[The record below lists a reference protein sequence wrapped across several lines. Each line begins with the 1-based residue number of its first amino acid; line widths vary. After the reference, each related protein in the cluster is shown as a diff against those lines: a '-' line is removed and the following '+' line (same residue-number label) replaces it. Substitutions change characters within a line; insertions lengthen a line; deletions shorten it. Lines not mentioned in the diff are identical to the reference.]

1 MDNVNIESTLSYN
14 ERFEKNLI
22 EEMDNITFEY
32 DGLSGEGE
40 KLLQILNYSPKVI
53 KSNRD
58 SIKNLKII
66 EIPQLSELSKLDF
79 SKLDIIPKQRNNTKI
94 NQMIKNL
101 LISIIDNIINNIKE
115 EKKDKEIIIDKGLS
129 SPKIKIKNNLYYEI
143 KVFLFNRDDFVIINI
158 KPDDTIKILKERI
171 INKIIAEKEYEI
183 KYTSEADYDLRTV
196 EEDDDKFIIGLA
208 PIEDIRTIYDKNI
221 KIISFVENKIYKIK
235 SSKL

>member
-66 EIPQLSELSKLDF
+66 EMPQLSELSKLDF

-115 EKKDKEIIIDKGLS
+115 EKKDKEIIIDKGFN

-158 KPDDTIKILKERI
+158 KPDDTIKIVKERI

>member
-79 SKLDIIPKQRNNTKI
+79 SKLDIIPKQRSNTKI

-129 SPKIKIKNNLYYEI
+129 SPKIKIKNDLFYEI
-143 KVFLFNRDDFVIINI
+143 KVFLFNKDDFVIINI
-158 KPDDTIKILKERI
+158 KPDDTIKIVKERI

-196 EEDDDKFIIGLA
+196 EEEDDKFIIGLA

>member
-115 EKKDKEIIIDKGLS
+115 EKKDKEIIIDKGFN
-129 SPKIKIKNNLYYEI
+129 SPKIKIKNDLFYEI

-158 KPDDTIKILKERI
+158 KPDDTIKIVKERI

-196 EEDDDKFIIGLA
+196 EEEDDKFIIGLA
-208 PIEDIRTIYDKNI
+208 PIEDIKTIYDKNI

>member
-101 LISIIDNIINNIKE
+101 LISIIDNIIKNIKE
-115 EKKDKEIIIDKGLS
+115 EKKDKEIIIDKGFN
-129 SPKIKIKNNLYYEI
+129 SPKIKIKNDLFYEI
-143 KVFLFNRDDFVIINI
+143 KVFLFNKDDFIIINI

-183 KYTSEADYDLRTV
+183 KYTSEIDYDLRTL

-208 PIEDIRTIYDKNI
+208 PIEDIKTIYDKNI

>member
-66 EIPQLSELSKLDF
+66 EMPQLSELSKLDF

-129 SPKIKIKNNLYYEI
+129 SPKIKIKNDLFYEI

-158 KPDDTIKILKERI
+158 KPDDTIKIVKERI

-196 EEDDDKFIIGLA
+196 EEEDDKFIIGLA

>member
-129 SPKIKIKNNLYYEI
+129 SPKIKIKN
-143 KVFLFNRDDFVIINI
+143 
-158 KPDDTIKILKERI
+158 DDTIKILKERI

-196 EEDDDKFIIGLA
+196 EEEDDKFIIGLA
-208 PIEDIRTIYDKNI
+208 PIEDIKTIYDKNI

>member
-115 EKKDKEIIIDKGLS
+115 EKKDKEINIDKGLS
-129 SPKIKIKNNLYYEI
+129 SPKIKIKNDLFYEI

-158 KPDDTIKILKERI
+158 KPDDTIKIVKERI

-196 EEDDDKFIIGLA
+196 EEEDDKFIIGLA

>member
-196 EEDDDKFIIGLA
+196 EEEDDKFIIGLA
-208 PIEDIRTIYDKNI
+208 PIEDIKTIYDKNI

>member
-158 KPDDTIKILKERI
+158 KPDDTIKIVKERI

-196 EEDDDKFIIGLA
+196 EEEDDKFIIGLA

>member
-115 EKKDKEIIIDKGLS
+115 EKKDKEIIIDKGFN
-129 SPKIKIKNNLYYEI
+129 SPKIKIKNDLFYEI

-158 KPDDTIKILKERI
+158 KPDDTIKIVKERI

-196 EEDDDKFIIGLA
+196 EEEDDKFIIGLA

>member
-115 EKKDKEIIIDKGLS
+115 EKKDKEINIDKGLS

-158 KPDDTIKILKERI
+158 KPDDTIKIVKERI

-196 EEDDDKFIIGLA
+196 EEEDDKFIIGLA
-208 PIEDIRTIYDKNI
+208 PIEDIKTIYDKNI

>member
-79 SKLDIIPKQRNNTKI
+79 SKLDIIPKQRSNTKI

-129 SPKIKIKNNLYYEI
+129 SPKIKIKNDLFYEI

-158 KPDDTIKILKERI
+158 KPDDTIKIVKERI

-196 EEDDDKFIIGLA
+196 EEEDDKFIIGLA
-208 PIEDIRTIYDKNI
+208 PIEDIKTIYDKNI

>member
-66 EIPQLSELSKLDF
+66 EMPQLSELNKLDF

-115 EKKDKEIIIDKGLS
+115 EKKDKEINIDKGFN
-129 SPKIKIKNNLYYEI
+129 SPKIKIKNDLFYEI
-143 KVFLFNRDDFVIINI
+143 KVFLFNKDDFVIINI
-158 KPDDTIKILKERI
+158 KPDDTIKIVKERI

-196 EEDDDKFIIGLA
+196 EEEDDKFIIGLA
-208 PIEDIRTIYDKNI
+208 PIEDIKTIYDKNI

>member
-115 EKKDKEIIIDKGLS
+115 EKKDKEINIDKGLS
-129 SPKIKIKNNLYYEI
+129 SPKIKIKNDLFYEI
-143 KVFLFNRDDFVIINI
+143 KVFLFNKDDFVIINI
-158 KPDDTIKILKERI
+158 KPDDTIKIVKERI

-196 EEDDDKFIIGLA
+196 EEEDDKFIIGLA

>member
-79 SKLDIIPKQRNNTKI
+79 SKLDIIPKQRSNTKI

-115 EKKDKEIIIDKGLS
+115 EKKDKEINIDKGLS

-158 KPDDTIKILKERI
+158 KPDDTIKIVKERI

-196 EEDDDKFIIGLA
+196 EEEDDKFIIGLA

>member
-115 EKKDKEIIIDKGLS
+115 EKKSQKEIKLHRLFLEKINSYLIPGLI
-129 SPKIKIKNNLYYEI
+129 PMI
-143 KVFLFNRDDFVIINI
+143 
-158 KPDDTIKILKERI
+158 
-171 INKIIAEKEYEI
+171 
-183 KYTSEADYDLRTV
+183 
-196 EEDDDKFIIGLA
+196 
-208 PIEDIRTIYDKNI
+208 
-221 KIISFVENKIYKIK
+221 IISKKNSLKQLKYDDN
-235 SSKL
+235 

>member
-79 SKLDIIPKQRNNTKI
+79 SKLDIIPKQRSNTKI

-115 EKKDKEIIIDKGLS
+115 EKKDKEIIIDKGFN

-158 KPDDTIKILKERI
+158 KPDDTIKIVKERI

-196 EEDDDKFIIGLA
+196 EEEDDKFIIGLA

>member
-115 EKKDKEIIIDKGLS
+115 EKKDKEINIDKGFN
-129 SPKIKIKNNLYYEI
+129 SPKIKIKNDLFYEI

-158 KPDDTIKILKERI
+158 KPDDTIKIVKERI

>member
-66 EIPQLSELSKLDF
+66 EMPQLSELSKLDF

-115 EKKDKEIIIDKGLS
+115 EKKDKEINIDKELS

-158 KPDDTIKILKERI
+158 KPDDTIKIVKERI

-196 EEDDDKFIIGLA
+196 EEEDDKFIIGLA

>member
-66 EIPQLSELSKLDF
+66 EMPQLSELSKLDF
-79 SKLDIIPKQRNNTKI
+79 SKLDIIPKQRSNTKI

-115 EKKDKEIIIDKGLS
+115 EKKDKEINIDKGLS

-158 KPDDTIKILKERI
+158 KPDDTIKIVKERI

-196 EEDDDKFIIGLA
+196 EEEDDKFIIGLA

>member
-129 SPKIKIKNNLYYEI
+129 SPKIKIKNDLFYEI

-158 KPDDTIKILKERI
+158 KPDDTIKIVKERI

-196 EEDDDKFIIGLA
+196 EEEDDKFIIGLA

>member
-115 EKKDKEIIIDKGLS
+115 EKKDKEINIDKGFN
-129 SPKIKIKNNLYYEI
+129 SPKIKIKNDLFYEI

-158 KPDDTIKILKERI
+158 KPDDTIKIVKERI

-208 PIEDIRTIYDKNI
+208 PIEDIKTIYDKNI

>member
-66 EIPQLSELSKLDF
+66 EMPQLSELSKLDF

-115 EKKDKEIIIDKGLS
+115 EKKDKEIIIDKGFN
-129 SPKIKIKNNLYYEI
+129 SPKIKIKNDLFYEI

-158 KPDDTIKILKERI
+158 KPDDTIKIVKERI

-196 EEDDDKFIIGLA
+196 EEEDDKFIIGLA

>member
-66 EIPQLSELSKLDF
+66 EMPQLSELSKLDF

-115 EKKDKEIIIDKGLS
+115 EKKDKEINIDKGLS

-158 KPDDTIKILKERI
+158 KPDDTIKIVKERI

>member
-79 SKLDIIPKQRNNTKI
+79 SKLDIIPKQRSNTKI

-115 EKKDKEIIIDKGLS
+115 EKKDKEINIDKGLS
-129 SPKIKIKNNLYYEI
+129 SPKIKIKNDLFYEI
-143 KVFLFNRDDFVIINI
+143 KVFLFNKDDFVIINI

-196 EEDDDKFIIGLA
+196 EEEDDKFIIGLA

>member
-66 EIPQLSELSKLDF
+66 EMPQLSELSKLDF
-79 SKLDIIPKQRNNTKI
+79 SKLDIIPKQRNNTNNI
-94 NQMIKNL
+94 NEISNHTISNINTTDNSKTIEGREKRLNKFKNVSKKTESNVRKTNS
-101 LISIIDNIINNIKE
+101 ISIPIQT
-115 EKKDKEIIIDKGLS
+115 KKK
-129 SPKIKIKNNLYYEI
+129 
-143 KVFLFNRDDFVIINI
+143 
-158 KPDDTIKILKERI
+158 
-171 INKIIAEKEYEI
+171 
-183 KYTSEADYDLRTV
+183 
-196 EEDDDKFIIGLA
+196 
-208 PIEDIRTIYDKNI
+208 
-221 KIISFVENKIYKIK
+221 
-235 SSKL
+235 

>member
-115 EKKDKEIIIDKGLS
+115 EKKDKEIIIDKGFN

-143 KVFLFNRDDFVIINI
+143 KVF
-158 KPDDTIKILKERI
+158 
-171 INKIIAEKEYEI
+171 
-183 KYTSEADYDLRTV
+183 
-196 EEDDDKFIIGLA
+196 
-208 PIEDIRTIYDKNI
+208 
-221 KIISFVENKIYKIK
+221 
-235 SSKL
+235 

>member
-32 DGLSGEGE
+32 DGLSREGE

-79 SKLDIIPKQRNNTKI
+79 SKLDIIPKQRSNTKI

-115 EKKDKEIIIDKGLS
+115 EKKDKEINIDKGLS

-158 KPDDTIKILKERI
+158 KPDDTIKIVKERI

-196 EEDDDKFIIGLA
+196 EEEDDKFIIGLA